1 MRAVL
6 EFAMR
11 GRRNVIGMAFV
22 CTLLPL
28 LNWFATALIGLV
40 MLRKGPQEALIV
52 LLWASI
58 PLALGIYYVGDPSP
72 AIAMIGTVLLA
83 YVLRVSS
90 SWEVTLAVGVVIS
103 AIGSLIF
110 EFTATELLTT
120 IVEWYME
127 YTAMM
132 AAQLQQT
139 SEMTFESA
147 KASIMG
153 FFAMGQAYAMLAF
166 LVLARWWQSQLYN
179 PGGLRKEFHQI
190 RLSRETSTVVVVLL
204 LVCFS
209 FSGQLGRWIP
219 LLTVPLFMAA
229 LSIVHWMMGV
239 RKMSGQWVFGFY
251 VLLLVLFQVIYPLLA
266 TLAILDSWFNLR
278 ARIQSKEV

>member
-1 MRAVL
+1 
-6 EFAMR
+6 
-11 GRRNVIGMAFV
+11 
-22 CTLLPL
+22 
-28 LNWFATALIGLV
+28 
-40 MLRKGPQEALIV
+40 
-52 LLWASI
+52 
-58 PLALGIYYVGDPSP
+58 
-72 AIAMIGTVLLA
+72 
-83 YVLRVSS
+83 
-90 SWEVTLAVGVVIS
+90 
-103 AIGSLIF
+103 
-110 EFTATELLTT
+110 
-120 IVEWYME
+120 
-127 YTAMM
+127 
-132 AAQLQQT
+132 
-139 SEMTFESA
+139 
-147 KASIMG
+147 
-153 FFAMGQAYAMLAF
+153 MGQAYAMLAF